1 MTVTHPGAESRGSE
15 TVVTHPGAE
24 SRGSETHPGV
34 SWRARLP
41 WRDTIYIIYLIRR
54 TETSPVPL
62 IGVK

>member
-1 MTVTHPGAESRGSE
+1 MTVTHPGGESRGSE
-15 TVVTHPGAE
+15 MVV
-24 SRGSETHPGV
+24 THPGV